1 MPLSSPVLPIVGV
14 LTCKQQASNRSHSP
28 KSGNPRALKLV
39 CGYFCDFEAFLP
51 VCLIWVDF
59 VSSMGSSELETGIEV
74 YFKSMVI
81 KAIEADKITQGEC
94 EGNHT

>member
-1 MPLSSPVLPIVGV
+1 MLLG
-14 LTCKQQASNRSHSP
+14 
-28 KSGNPRALKLV
+28 
-39 CGYFCDFEAFLP
+39 

>member
-1 MPLSSPVLPIVGV
+1 MLVG
-14 LTCKQQASNRSHSP
+14 
-28 KSGNPRALKLV
+28 
-39 CGYFCDFEAFLP
+39 

-81 KAIEADKITQGEC
+81 KAIEAGKITQGEC